1 MAAMPMSRGS
11 QRKATSGTATH
22 RTLTRLLG
30 YSSIAHAGYLMMGI
44 AAMSLNGSSA
54 ILYYLGGYLFTVIAA
69 FMVIILVMQ
78 HTGAE
83 DIIQLAQLHQRAP
96 GLAGVLSLAMVSLAG
111 IPPLAG
117 FFGKFLLFKAVLEQ
131 ASVHSA
137 YYLLVAIAIIGVVI
151 SLVYY
156 LGVLRTL
163 YWEKQQLVPEE
174 IHVSPV
180 SRFVLWVCA
189 VLMIYLGLL
198 PNRLL
203 EAANAA
209 VESLKL

>member
-1 MAAMPMSRGS
+1 M
-11 QRKATSGTATH
+11 
-22 RTLTRLLG
+22 
-30 YSSIAHAGYLMMGI
+30 
-44 AAMSLNGSSA
+44 
-54 ILYYLGGYLFTVIAA
+54 IAA
-69 FMVIILVMQ
+69 FMVIFLVMQ

-174 IHVSPV
+174 IDVSPV

>member
-1 MAAMPMSRGS
+1 
-11 QRKATSGTATH
+11 
-22 RTLTRLLG
+22 
-30 YSSIAHAGYLMMGI
+30 
-44 AAMSLNGSSA
+44 
-54 ILYYLGGYLFTVIAA
+54 
-69 FMVIILVMQ
+69 
-78 HTGAE
+78 
-83 DIIQLAQLHQRAP
+83 
-96 GLAGVLSLAMVSLAG
+96 MVSLAG

-180 SRFVLWVCA
+180 SRLVLWVCA
-189 VLMIYLGLL
+189 VLMIYLGIL

-209 VESLKL
+209 VQSLKL